1 MIILGIDPGTVHTGY
16 GVVESAGSR
25 MAHVENGLLVPPRG
39 AELSDKVR
47 CIFDGVIRLI
57 DTYRPEALA
66 IEEIFVGKNSRSAL
80 VLGHARGV
88 ILLAGNM
95 RGVPATGYTPAVVKR
110 CVTGNGAAT
119 KEQVQEMVRMLLKL
133 PAVAQEDASD
143 ALALAICH
151 AVRAGAPCT
160 GLRR

>member
-1 MIILGIDPGTVHTGY
+1 M
-16 GVVESAGSR
+16 
-25 MAHVENGLLVPPRG
+25 
-39 AELSDKVR
+39 
-47 CIFDGVIRLI
+47 
-57 DTYRPEALA
+57 
-66 IEEIFVGKNSRSAL
+66 
-80 VLGHARGV
+80 
-88 ILLAGNM
+88 
-95 RGVPATGYTPAVVKR
+95 
-110 CVTGNGAAT
+110 TGNEAAT